1 MKTHMRE
8 FIRRGLTACGLG
20 PLVLAV
26 LYQIFQSQGLLQNLG
41 VDQVCIGIFS
51 LSALAFIAGGMNF
64 IYQIERLPLMV
75 AILIHGS
82 VLYVAYL
89 LTYLVNGWLEWG
101 MTPILVFTAIF
112 VLCYLA
118 IWAVIYAITKKR
130 TASINAI
137 LKSKQTK
144 DGQ

>member
-26 LYQIFQSQGLLQNLG
+26 LYQIFQSQGLLQNLC
-41 VDQVCIGIFS
+41 VDQVFIGIFS